1 MNSVD
6 HLNRHALRD
15 NRVIRRLVLEG
26 WNPDELVLLEFLP
39 DLRRTLLYCGLG
51 VVLGQVFLFL
61 SWGIP
66 IESVAVFGQYPWLIP
81 FSSLFVAVSLV
92 LSQVFLNH
100 ENAHHEVFRPVQDMT
115 QHRISLLLLSATLT
129 FVPLVLFIP
138 NSSDGFPPNIPLRE
152 LYSVISSIV
161 VLHLC
166 RPYLSKLAWDYWSP
180 SKQTLKRYSIV
191 FYGTV
196 TTSSAIFLFGTWF
209 TNPAATLGEAARL
222 FAISL
227 GVGILFLKPMY
238 DSINKCRDGEQ
249 YIDRESNKFPRIDR
263 LLQDLRLNRAVS
275 LVSGIVIGVSLPVVA
290 GLVIKSNL
298 AFGNLSTVGDLV
310 FWGYIQLV
318 AYAVLLFL
326 VWLAFG
332 IVGRT
337 VCNVV
342 SRSL

>member
-1 MNSVD
+1 MNTVD

-26 WNPDELVLLEFLP
+26 WNPDELVLSEFLP

-51 VVLGQVFLFL
+51 LVLGQVLLFL
-61 SWGIP
+61 LWEVQ
-66 IESVAVFGQYPWLIP
+66 IESVAVFGQYPWIIP
-81 FSSLFVAVSLV
+81 FSSLFVAVSLI
-92 LSQVFLNH
+92 LAQVFLNH
-100 ENAHHEVFRPVQDMT
+100 ENAHHEVFKPVQNMT
-115 QHRISLLLLSATLT
+115 KLRISLLLLSATLT

-138 NSSDGFPPNIPLRE
+138 NSSTGFPPDIPLRE

-166 RPYLSKLAWDYWSP
+166 RPYLSKLVWDYWSP

-196 TTSSAIFLFGTWF
+196 TTSSAVFLFGTWF
-209 TNPAATLGEAARL
+209 TNPTASFGETARL
-222 FAISL
+222 FGTSL

-238 DSINKCRDGEQ
+238 ESVNKYRDGER
-249 YIDRESNKFPRIDR
+249 YTDSERDKLPRVDQ

-275 LVSGIVIGVSLPVVA
+275 LVSGLVIGVSLPIVA
-290 GLVIKSNL
+290 GFVIQSNL
-298 AFGNLSTVGDLV
+298 ASGNLSTIGNLV
-310 FWGYIQLV
+310 FWGYIQLI

-332 IVGRT
+332 VVGRAVYDV
-337 VCNVV
+337 VC
-342 SRSL
+342 RIF